1 VKSSLKSVRVW
12 FKWHHI
18 DRVKYKSNPA
28 IMLDLNHKKLTVWKK
43 SKELVKQIYVL
54 TGNFPSEE
62 KFGMGSQLRMAA
74 LSVPS
79 NISEGASRRSKT
91 ERERFYEI
99 ARSSLVEIDT
109 QIEISLDLEYLD
121 TEDIDELIRLANKV
135 FAMLSVMI
143 KTK

>member
-1 VKSSLKSVRVW
+1 
-12 FKWHHI
+12 
-18 DRVKYKSNPA
+18 
-28 IMLDLNHKKLTVWKK
+28 MLNLNHKKLTVWKK

-62 KFGMGSQLRMAA
+62 KFGMVSQLQRAA
-74 LSVPS
+74 ISVPS

-109 QIEISLDLEYLD
+109 QIEISLDIEYLD
-121 TEDIDELIRLANKV
+121 TEDIDELTQLANQV
-135 FAMLSVMI
+135 FAMLSAMMR
-143 KTK
+143 TK